1 LGKDYFKSLVKKIV
15 ELNDSH
21 TSNMAGMEVDSQQ
34 MDAVEINM
42 LLLDRIN
49 EHRSVLQL
57 LVDYQYQNIRTN
69 WPQDFVKPDL
79 KKLDR
84 RDAKEIPLIHKVKK

>member
-1 LGKDYFKSLVKKIV
+1 MGKDYFKSLVKKIV
-15 ELNDSH
+15 EFNDSH

-57 LVDYQYQNIRTN
+57 LVDC
-69 WPQDFVKPDL
+69 
-79 KKLDR
+79 
-84 RDAKEIPLIHKVKK
+84 